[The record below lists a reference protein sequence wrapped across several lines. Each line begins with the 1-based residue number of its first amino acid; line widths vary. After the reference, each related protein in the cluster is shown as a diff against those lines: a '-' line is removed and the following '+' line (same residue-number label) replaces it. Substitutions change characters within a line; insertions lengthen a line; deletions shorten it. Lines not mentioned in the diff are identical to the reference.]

1 MEPSSAAAYVVVKFD
16 DRNRFGENGV
26 PALRL
31 FSGGARVV
39 VRMKP
44 ATIEKAGKRSQCAP
58 RNSQNSPHA
67 SSYHTHTPLL
77 RAGTPRSRCRRAA
90 RRRS

>member
-1 MEPSSAAAYVVVKFD
+1 MEPSAAAYVVVKFD

-58 RNSQNSPHA
+58 RNLQNR
-67 SSYHTHTPLL
+67 HTPLLIPHHFL

>member
-67 SSYHTHTPLL
+67 SFLPHTPLL

>member
-58 RNSQNSPHA
+58 QFAKFAARLCIP
-67 SSYHTHTPLL
+67 HTPLL

>member
-58 RNSQNSPHA
+58 RNSQNSPRA
-67 SSYHTHTPLL
+67 SLYHTHHFL